1 MSRNDSLNKRTKKLI
16 DKDRLDIS
24 KIKKVAT
31 ENEKNIN
38 ILEDCKKFC
47 DKYGSVNF
55 KESKIVDL
63 KVIYNEG
70 QGLIDTYFIMSP
82 KENTDI
88 DKTIIRLETIISNAY
103 NTLSTKQIDS
113 LKELIV
119 KVSKESRTTMHKA
132 RKIDK
137 ELKNKAKQI
146 ENLKS
151 EQKSIITTI
160 ISIVLAI
167 SIIPTAVSGI
177 QNINSNFILPFMAS
191 IVLLGIIMIAFTYS
205 IYIERFKKRI
215 AIILVIAIALCCGAW
230 YMSLNYNI
238 DLQNL
243 EEKSIN
249 NEIYGSDNTIKEEN

>member
-70 QGLIDTYFIMSP
+70 QGLIDTYFIMLP

-230 YMSLNYNI
+230 YMSFNYNI
-238 DLQNL
+238 GLQNL

>member
-230 YMSLNYNI
+230 YMSFNYNI

>member
-1 MSRNDSLNKRTKKLI
+1 MSRNNLSRRTKKLV
-16 DKDRLDIS
+16 DKDRIDIS
-24 KIKKVAT
+24 KIKQVAT

-55 KESKIVDL
+55 KESKISEL
-63 KVIYNEG
+63 KTIYNEG
-70 QGLIDTYFIMSP
+70 QGLIDTYFITTS

-88 DKTIIRLETIISNAY
+88 NMTIIRLETIISNAY

-119 KVSKESRTTMHKA
+119 KVSNESRTTMHKA

-137 ELKNKAKQI
+137 ELKNRAKQI
-146 ENLKS
+146 ENIKN

-167 SIIPTAVSGI
+167 SIIPTAVSAI
-177 QNINSNFILPFMAS
+177 QNINSNFIFPFMTS
-191 IVLLGIIMIAFTYS
+191 IVLLGMIMIAFTYS

-215 AIILVIAIALCCGAW
+215 GIFLAIIIALCCVSW
-230 YMSLNYNI
+230 YMSFNYNI
-238 DLQNL
+238 SSQNL
-243 EEKSIN
+243 EEKLIN
-249 NEIYGSDNTIKEEN
+249 NEIYESNNIIT